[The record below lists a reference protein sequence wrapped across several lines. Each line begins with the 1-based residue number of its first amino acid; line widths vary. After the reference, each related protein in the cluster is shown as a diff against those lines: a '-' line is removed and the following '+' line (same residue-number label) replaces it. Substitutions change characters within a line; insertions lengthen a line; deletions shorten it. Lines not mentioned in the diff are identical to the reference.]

1 MTGSKALCCR
11 IPNDTNSRPE
21 RLEIFDVPNF
31 SRHLMNLGI
40 ALFFTGLVP
49 VFPAVAAG
57 EAGHSDWPCV
67 QRRVPI
73 ISAATMWSDP
83 PIKQETSNDW
93 RNDKDMSTLVRK
105 LALRRVSL
113 DEAST
118 LIEAFATP
126 LSEAERLKRL
136 PKVFQGLLHMVNR
149 ERAAIIDG
157 IERYTRKQRTLADDV
172 RVSRTELEKAIASAK
187 DSTERE
193 AAQQKLD
200 WQTRIHKERER
211 SLEYVCESPTLLEQR
226 VFALA
231 RELQYQLP

>member
-1 MTGSKALCCR
+1 MPKL
-11 IPNDTNSRPE
+11 
-21 RLEIFDVPNF
+21 
-31 SRHLMNLGI
+31 SRHLLNLGTAIFI
-40 ALFFTGLVP
+40 AGFLP
-49 VFPAVAAG
+49 VAPVMAAG
-57 EAGHSDWPCV
+57 EAGHPDWPCV
-67 QRRVPI
+67 QRRVPV
-73 ISAATMWSDP
+73 ISAATMWSEP
-83 PIKQETSNDW
+83 PIKDETSNDW
-93 RNDKDMSTLVRK
+93 RNDRDMSALVRK

-118 LIEAFATP
+118 MIEEFAAP
-126 LSEAERLKRL
+126 LNEAERLKKL
-136 PKVFQGLLHMVNR
+136 PLVFQGLLHLVNR

-157 IERYTRKQRTLADDV
+157 IERFTRKQRTLADDV
-172 RVSRTELEKAIASAK
+172 RKSRTELENAIAGAK
-187 DSTERE
+187 DSAERE